1 MVKQQSWFSL
11 AILACYLL
19 AGVLA
24 SDGAC
29 DTPPQKGKCAEGMY
43 LIDIGSGYKCC
54 EQICPTPPE
63 GKKCPGKQK
72 LKHIGPKDNKV
83 PCCIDPSHNYEY
95 NS

>member
-1 MVKQQSWFSL
+1 MIRSTGPVKSISSTKKNHTMVKQQSWFSL

-43 LIDIGSGYKCC
+43 LIDIGSGCRYYKD
-54 EQICPTPPE
+54 QRR
-63 GKKCPGKQK
+63 
-72 LKHIGPKDNKV
+72 
-83 PCCIDPSHNYEY
+83 
-95 NS
+95 